1 MLYCV
6 QGQLSSAKAELALEI
21 HKKMKHA
28 SSDKRQVYL
37 LLRVFSLGMIF
48 LAFCLFSSLVKLL
61 LPKLLILVNFLILFV
76 QTAGTS
82 RRAAL

>member
-6 QGQLSSAKAELALEI
+6 QGQLSSAKEELALEI

-48 LAFCLFSSLVKLL
+48 LAFFLFSSLV
-61 LPKLLILVNFLILFV
+61 
-76 QTAGTS
+76 
-82 RRAAL
+82 